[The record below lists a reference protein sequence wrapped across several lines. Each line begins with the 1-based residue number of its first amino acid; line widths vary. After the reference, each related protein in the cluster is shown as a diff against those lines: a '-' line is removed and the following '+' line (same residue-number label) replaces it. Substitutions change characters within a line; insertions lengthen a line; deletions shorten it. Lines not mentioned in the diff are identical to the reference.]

1 MKKKHVIP
9 LLVLCVCLFGT
20 FLLEVR
26 GSEGVPIYKRMGE
39 YFREA
44 TERKH
49 MGPAASNEPLPLAE
63 YCGEKIYQTDVEYCN
78 KMNHL
83 LDTGAADPQTMQETL
98 TEILQNM
105 VLLHEAERLGYT
117 ATQAEID
124 AMVENVKRTYS
135 IPEGKEMI
143 EQYCA
148 GANISVDEYF
158 AYLEEQAP
166 RVIARQKLLNA
177 IGQEFCEE
185 NGLEFT
191 KSNPP
196 EELIEAREAYIAELF
211 AKEEENIIYYADIN

>member
-20 FLLEVR
+20 FCIAVR
-26 GSEGVPIYKRMGE
+26 GPEGEP
-39 YFREA
+39 
-44 TERKH
+44 T
-49 MGPAASNEPLPLAE
+49 GPAASNEALPLAE
-63 YCGEKIYQTDVEYCN
+63 YRGEKIYQADVESHI
-78 KMNHL
+78 KMGQL
-83 LDTGAADPQTMQETL
+83 LGGGAADPQTMQEAL
-98 TEILQNM
+98 TEILQNK

-124 AMVENVKRTYS
+124 AMVENGKRTYS
-135 IPEGKEMI
+135 IPEGKEII

-148 GANISVDEYF
+148 GANLSVDEYF

-166 RVIARQKLLNA
+166 KVIARQKLLDA

-196 EELIEAREAYIAELF
+196 EALIEAREAYIAELF
-211 AKEEENIIYYADIN
+211 AKAEEDIIYYGDAK